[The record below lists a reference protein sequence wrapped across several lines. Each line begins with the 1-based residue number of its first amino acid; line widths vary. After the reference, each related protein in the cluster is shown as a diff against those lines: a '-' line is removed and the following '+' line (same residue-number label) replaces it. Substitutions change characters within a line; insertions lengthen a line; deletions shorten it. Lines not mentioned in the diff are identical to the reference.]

1 MKNAIVEK
9 LNRHIQKGIVS
20 EADVVY
26 LLVETRKL
34 LEHTQKMIMDY
45 PVLAFYTNWTVH
57 TRLSRAH
64 PGRKEML
71 DHINKAAFVNMHF
84 DKKGS
89 SIHVSLQMSKALSF
103 YPLRKEMDIFFR
115 NNDIRTDLVN
125 NTLWNRFILL
135 LIEILID
142 TPLDDIKNEF
152 LSMREFSLIKRSD
165 SENYRKDKK
174 AIACWKIICSNGAIL
189 EGPVYL

>member
-1 MKNAIVEK
+1 MRNVIVEK
-9 LNRHIQKGIVS
+9 LNKHIQKCITS

-26 LLVETRKL
+26 LMVETRKL
-34 LEHTQKMIMDY
+34 LEHTHKMIRDY

-57 TRLSRAH
+57 TRLSRTH

-71 DHINKAAFVNMHF
+71 NHINKAAFANMHF

-89 SIHVSLQMSKALSF
+89 SVHVSLQMSKALSF

-115 NNDIRTDLVN
+115 DNNVRTDLVN

-142 TPLDDIKNEF
+142 TPLDDIRNEF
-152 LSMREFSLIKRSD
+152 SSMREFFLISKSD

-174 AIACWKIICSNGAIL
+174 AIACWKIICSNGSIL